1 MRIKKFTLMTLAL
14 LVSMVSFAQKS
25 GTGRS
30 YLPLNRHVERQIV
43 SSAPVNGSFLQTTTP
58 TKPVVTFKAEQVV
71 PPEGS
76 EPEYATLTG
85 TYYTYGSTGWS
96 DPIPVERTVQVIQ
109 DGDDV
114 YISSICYYTK
124 APGFVKGTF
133 TDDNTLVFKTGQY
146 FGNAGADIFFGGW
159 DEDDGEID
167 ATVTFNGEENSFTFN
182 CAIGM
187 FSATG
192 GRYGY
197 AENLKVTITD
207 DIDLPIE
214 PPTDLVTEKWAYTGV
229 SYWDTEEQVSKTL
242 NIGFYGNEV
251 YIQGLCKY
259 LPNAWVKGTMEDN
272 LITFPGYQFYG
283 EYSSYKLYMR
293 GLTGGSFG
301 DGDVIF
307 TYDAAT
313 STLTTDQAIFLT
325 GVTSA
330 GSVGNF
336 SAETN
341 VVIKKIAERAATP
354 ATPMINTIGFYST
367 YESVEF
373 AIPVVDTE
381 NEGLIEEKLS
391 YQLFYKDEI
400 GTETP
405 IVFTKDLYIKLT
417 EDMSVIPYGF
427 TDNYDIFQGEIA
439 LNMDWSEWTEI
450 GIKSIY
456 TGGNETHESP
466 ISWFVIERPTTTTLP
481 KGLKITKNNFVGTKY
496 SKNTS
501 TPFTKTL
508 NVAVDGNDLY
518 IQGISQDTNTG
529 EAWIKG
535 TKEGDSYV
543 FKRGQSLGG
552 GYFLIGYNDENS
564 TAEDAKLI
572 VDTEAGVYKFTNEFI
587 VNAYYIDHLH
597 YAGWFEK
604 GSTIAIDGETEEPTT
619 APAGLETKDAFMA
632 GYLNTGSAKVT
643 LQNVK
648 MGKADND
655 IYIQGVYAGMP
666 DGWVK
671 GTLNTETN
679 IVTFEPQLIGMEEDY
694 TKHYFVGTTS
704 GRDATTLQFSYKT
717 TQKGETLLELVKPNF
732 YSISPSK
739 TGATTAYYGYNLAF
753 HDMLATETVPDELVT
768 ADYALN
774 YDAVKVSGDQRT
786 YTAQS
791 HNIKFGVLNNKAYLK
806 GLSSDAP
813 DAWIIGDV
821 EGSKITFET
830 PQALTS
836 DGEIILLSW
845 DITAGTSGAFL
856 PNIELNW
863 NADTKVLTSVADNE
877 VMVNSVLVNRSYTYE
892 RMAHLSATE
901 IADKAATPA
910 KPEFENLHFTPAGNF
925 IGFTIKT
932 VDIEG
937 EGLLTDKLYYKFY
950 SKGET
955 GEPQEVTFTTDLY
968 TKLTNDMTEIPYGF
982 VDDEGGYDFGSD
994 YVYLNMDIAAWKEI
1008 GLQAIYKGGNATN
1021 TSEIAW
1027 YSVVYPSIATLP
1039 ESAETT
1045 THAFTG
1051 TQGSNSTAFSTTVNM
1066 AKVDNDLY
1074 IQGLYGEAWIK
1085 GSLTAENT
1093 YTFSRGQYL
1102 GGYAS
1107 GNTKYRLFLLG
1118 TDALT
1123 SPFNVVDPV
1132 IVYNATNNQYEL
1144 VTNFLV
1150 NATYT
1155 DRSFFLRRYNIGSVI
1170 DAVPTGIDTV
1180 KADTK
1185 FNADAPAYNM
1195 AGQRV
1200 NNSFKG
1206 MIIKDGKKFM
1216 NK

>member
-25 GTGRS
+25 GTERS

-43 SSAPVNGSFLQTTTP
+43 PSAPVNGSFLQTTTP

-96 DPIPVERTVQVIQ
+96 DPIPVERTVQVVQ

-124 APGFVKGTF
+124 ASGYVKGTY
-133 TDDNTLVFKTGQY
+133 TEGNTLVFKTGQY

-159 DEDDGEID
+159 DETAGEID

-182 CAIGM
+182 CTIGM
-187 FSATG
+187 FAASG

-197 AENLKVTITD
+197 IEDLKVTISD

-229 SYWDTEEQVSKTL
+229 DYWHADQEVSKTL
-242 NIGFYGNEV
+242 NIGFYGNDV
-251 YIQGLCKY
+251 YIQGLCDY
-259 LPNAWVKGTMEDN
+259 LPGAWVKGTMDGE
-272 LITFPGYQFYG
+272 LITFPGYQYYG
-283 EYSSYKLYMR
+283 QSGNYKLYMR
-293 GLTGGSFG
+293 GLTGDSFG

-307 TYDAAT
+307 TYDAT
-313 STLTTDQAIFLT
+313 TNTLTTDQAIFLY
-325 GVTSA
+325 GESPSGA
-330 GSVGNF
+330 GNF
-336 SAETN
+336 AAETN
-341 VVIKKIAERAATP
+341 VVIKKIVEKPATP
-354 ATPMINTIGFYST
+354 ATPTINTFGFYPS
-367 YESVEF
+367 YETVEF
-373 AIPVVDTE
+373 DVPVVDTE
-381 NEGLIEEKLS
+381 KEGLIAEKLS
-391 YQLFYKDEI
+391 YQLFYKDEL

-405 IVFTKDLYIKLT
+405 IVFTKDLYTKLT

-427 TDNYDIFQGEIA
+427 TDDYDIYQGEIS
-439 LNMDWSEWTEI
+439 LNMDWSKWTEI

-456 TGGNETHESP
+456 TGGDQTHESP
-466 ISWFVIERPTTTTLP
+466 ISWLVIERPTTVTLP
-481 KGLKITKNNFVGTKY
+481 KGLKITTNAFVGTKY
-496 SKNTS
+496 SS
-501 TPFTKTL
+501 GSSVPFTKTL
-508 NVAVDGNDLY
+508 NVAVNGNDLY
-518 IQGISQDTNTG
+518 IQGLSQDSNTG

-535 TKEGDSYV
+535 TKEGDAYV
-543 FKRGQSLGG
+543 FKRGQALGG
-552 GYFLIGYNDENS
+552 GYFLIGYNDETS
-564 TAEDAKLI
+564 TAEDAKLT
-572 VDTEAGVYKFTNEFI
+572 VDTEGGVYKFANEFI
-587 VNAYYIDHLH
+587 VNANYIDHLH
-597 YAGWFEK
+597 YSGWFES
-604 GSTIAIDGETEEPTT
+604 GSTIAITGESEEPTT

-632 GYLNTGSAKVT
+632 GYLNTGEAKVT

-648 MGKADND
+648 MGKVDND

-704 GRDATTLQFSYKT
+704 GKDATTLQFSYKT

-739 TGATTAYYGYNLAF
+739 TAGSVAYYGYNLVF
-753 HDMLATETVPDELVT
+753 HDMQATETAPAGLT
-768 ADYALN
+768 ATDYLLN
-774 YDAVKVSGDQRT
+774 YDKAKVNNDNSRT
-786 YTAQS
+786 YTPIS
-791 HNIKFGVLNNKAYLK
+791 HNIKFGILDNKAYLK
-806 GLSSDAP
+806 GLSADAP
-813 DAWIIGDV
+813 EAWIVGNVD
-821 EGSKITFET
+821 GNKITFET

-836 DGEIILLSW
+836 DGEIIMLSW
-845 DITAGTSGAFL
+845 DITSSSFL
-856 PNIELNW
+856 PNVELTW
-863 NADTKVLTSVADNE
+863 NAETKELTSVADNE
-877 VMVNSVLVNRSYTYE
+877 IMVNSELVNRSYTYE
-892 RMAHLSATE
+892 RMAHLSAKE
-901 IADKAATPA
+901 IADVAATPA
-910 KPEFENLHFTPAGNF
+910 KPKFENLHFTPSGF
-925 IGFTIKT
+925 YIGFDINT
-932 VDIEG
+932 VDTEG
-937 EGLLTDKLYYKFY
+937 EGLLTDKLSYKFY

-955 GEPQEVTFTTDLY
+955 GEPQEVTFTTELY
-968 TKLTNDMTEIPYGF
+968 KKLTNDMTEIPYGF
-982 VDDEGGYDFGSD
+982 VDAEGGYDFGTD
-994 YVYLNMDIAAWKEI
+994 FVYLNMDISAWKEI

-1027 YSVVYPSIATLP
+1027 YSVVYPSVATLP

-1051 TQGSNSTAFSTTVNM
+1051 TQTQGSNSTAFSTTVNM

-1107 GNTKYRLFLLG
+1107 DNTKYLLFLLG

-1155 DRSFFLRRYNIGSVI
+1155 DRLLFLRRYNIGSVI
-1170 DAVPTGIDTV
+1170 NATPTGIDTV

-1206 MIIKDGKKFM
+1206 MIIKDGQKFM

>member
-25 GTGRS
+25 GTERS

-43 SSAPVNGSFLQTTTP
+43 PSAPVNGSFLQTTTP

-124 APGFVKGTF
+124 APGYVKGTY
-133 TDDNTLVFKTGQY
+133 TEGNTLVFKTGQY

-182 CAIGM
+182 CTIGM

-197 AENLKVTITD
+197 IEDLKVTITD

-214 PPTDLVTEKWAYTGV
+214 PPTDLVTEKWAYTGLN
-229 SYWDTEEQVSKTL
+229 YWHADQEVSKTL
-242 NIGFYGNEV
+242 NIGFYGNDV
-251 YIQGLCKY
+251 YIQGLCDK
-259 LPNAWVKGTMEDN
+259 LPEAWVKGTMDGE
-272 LITFPGYQFYG
+272 LITFPGYQYYG
-283 EYSSYKLYMR
+283 QSGNYKFYMR
-293 GLTGGSFG
+293 GLTGDSFG

-307 TYDAAT
+307 TYDAT
-313 STLTTDQAIFLT
+313 TNTLTTDQAIFLY
-325 GVTSA
+325 GESPS
-330 GSVGNF
+330 GGGNYA
-336 SAETN
+336 AETN
-341 VVIKKIAERAATP
+341 VVIKKIVEKPATP
-354 ATPMINTIGFYST
+354 ATPTINTFGFYSSFET
-367 YESVEF
+367 VEF
-373 AIPVVDTE
+373 DVPVVDTE
-381 NEGLIEEKLS
+381 KEGLIAEKLS
-391 YQLFYKDEI
+391 YQLFYKDEL

-405 IVFTKDLYIKLT
+405 IVFTKDLYTKLT

-427 TDNYDIFQGEIA
+427 TDDYDIFQGEIS
-439 LNMDWSEWTEI
+439 LNMDWSKWTEI

-456 TGGNETHESP
+456 TGGDETHESP
-466 ISWFVIERPTTTTLP
+466 ISWLAIERPTTATLP
-481 KGLKITKNNFVGTKY
+481 KGLKITTNAFVGTKY
-496 SKNTS
+496 SS
-501 TPFTKTL
+501 SSSVPFTKTL

-518 IQGISQDTNTG
+518 IQGLSQDTNTG

-535 TKEGDSYV
+535 TKEGDVYV
-543 FKRGQSLGG
+543 FKRGQALGG
-552 GYFLIGYNDENS
+552 GYFLIGYNDETS
-564 TAEDAKLI
+564 TAEDAKLT
-572 VDTEAGVYKFTNEFI
+572 VDTESGVYKFANEFI
-587 VNAYYIDHLH
+587 VNAYYIDHL
-597 YAGWFEK
+597 YYSGWFES
-604 GSTIAIDGETEEPTT
+604 GSTIAITGESEEPTT
-619 APAGLETKDAFMA
+619 APASLETKDAFMA

-648 MGKADND
+648 MGKVDND

-666 DGWVK
+666 EGWVK

-704 GRDATTLQFSYKT
+704 GKDATTLQFSYKT

-739 TGATTAYYGYNLAF
+739 TAGSVAYYGYNLVF
-753 HDMLATETVPDELVT
+753 HDMQATETVPAGLT
-768 ADYALN
+768 ATDYLLN
-774 YDAVKVSGDQRT
+774 YDKAKVNNDNSRT
-786 YTAQS
+786 YTPIS
-791 HNIKFGVLNNKAYLK
+791 HNIKFGILDNKAYLK
-806 GLSSDAP
+806 GLSADAP
-813 DAWIIGDV
+813 EAWIVGNVD
-821 EGSKITFET
+821 GNKITFET

-836 DGEIILLSW
+836 DGEIIMLSW
-845 DITAGTSGAFL
+845 DITSSSFL
-856 PNIELNW
+856 LNVELTW
-863 NADTKVLTSVADNE
+863 NAETKELTSVADNE
-877 VMVNSVLVNRSYTYE
+877 IMVNSELVNRSYTYE
-892 RMAHLSATE
+892 RMAHLSAKE
-901 IADKAATPA
+901 IADVAATPA
-910 KPEFENLHFTPAGNF
+910 KPKFENLHFTPSGF
-925 IGFTIKT
+925 YIGFDINT
-932 VDIEG
+932 VDTEG
-937 EGLLTDKLYYKFY
+937 EGLLTDKLSYKFY

-955 GEPQEVTFTTDLY
+955 GEPQEVTFTTELY
-968 TKLTNDMTEIPYGF
+968 KKLTNDMTEIPYGF
-982 VDDEGGYDFGSD
+982 VDAEGGYDFGTD
-994 YVYLNMDIAAWKEI
+994 FVYLNMDISAWKEI

-1021 TSEIAW
+1021 ASEIAW
-1027 YSVVYPSIATLP
+1027 YTVVYPYNVSLP
-1039 ESAETT
+1039 SGVEPT

-1051 TQGSNSTAFSTTVNM
+1051 TQGSAGTPFSKTVKL

-1074 IQGLYGEAWIK
+1074 IQGLYEEAWIK

-1093 YTFSRGQYL
+1093 YTFGNGQLL
-1102 GGYAS
+1102 GVYG
-1107 GNTKYRLFLLG
+1107 TKYMLFLLG

-1123 SPFNVVDPV
+1123 APINVVNPV

-1155 DRSFFLRRYNIGSVI
+1155 DRSYFLDRFNIGSVI
-1170 DAVPTGIDTV
+1170 NATPTGIDTV

-1206 MIIKDGKKFM
+1206 MIIKDGQKFM

>member
-25 GTGRS
+25 GTERS

-43 SSAPVNGSFLQTTTP
+43 PSAPVNGSFLQTTTP

-85 TYYTYGSTGWS
+85 TYYTYSSTGWS
-96 DPIPVERTVQVIQ
+96 DPIPVERTVQVVQ

-124 APGFVKGTF
+124 ASGYVKGTY
-133 TDDNTLVFKTGQY
+133 TEGNTLVFKTGQY

-159 DEDDGEID
+159 DETAGEID

-182 CAIGM
+182 CTIGM
-187 FSATG
+187 FAASG

-197 AENLKVTITD
+197 IEDLKVTISD

-229 SYWDTEEQVSKTL
+229 DYWHADQEVSKTL
-242 NIGFYGNEV
+242 NIGFYGNDV
-251 YIQGLCKY
+251 YIQGLCDY
-259 LPNAWVKGTMEDN
+259 LPGAWVKGTMDGE
-272 LITFPGYQFYG
+272 LITFPGYQYYG
-283 EYSSYKLYMR
+283 QSGNYKLYMR
-293 GLTGGSFG
+293 GLTGDSFG

-307 TYDAAT
+307 TYDAT
-313 STLTTDQAIFLT
+313 TNTLTTDQAIFLY
-325 GVTSA
+325 GESPSGA
-330 GSVGNF
+330 GNF
-336 SAETN
+336 AAETN
-341 VVIKKIAERAATP
+341 VVIKKIVEKPATP
-354 ATPMINTIGFYST
+354 ATPTINTFGFYPS
-367 YESVEF
+367 YETVEF
-373 AIPVVDTE
+373 DVPVVDTE
-381 NEGLIEEKLS
+381 KEGLIAEKLS
-391 YQLFYKDEI
+391 YQLFYKDEL

-405 IVFTKDLYIKLT
+405 IVFTKDLYTKLT

-427 TDNYDIFQGEIA
+427 TDDYDIYQGEIS
-439 LNMDWSEWTEI
+439 LNMDWSKWTEI

-456 TGGNETHESP
+456 TGGDQTHESP
-466 ISWFVIERPTTTTLP
+466 ISWLVIERPTTVTLP
-481 KGLKITKNNFVGTKY
+481 KGLKITTNAFVGTKY
-496 SKNTS
+496 SS
-501 TPFTKTL
+501 GSSVPFTKTL
-508 NVAVDGNDLY
+508 NVAVNGNDLY
-518 IQGISQDTNTG
+518 IQGLSQDSNTG

-535 TKEGDSYV
+535 TKEGDAYV
-543 FKRGQSLGG
+543 FKRGQALGG
-552 GYFLIGYNDENS
+552 GYFLIGYNDETS
-564 TAEDAKLI
+564 TAEDAKLT
-572 VDTEAGVYKFTNEFI
+572 VDTEGGVYKFANEFI
-587 VNAYYIDHLH
+587 VNANYIDHLH
-597 YAGWFEK
+597 YSGWFES
-604 GSTIAIDGETEEPTT
+604 GSTIAITGESEEPTT

-632 GYLNTGSAKVT
+632 GYLNTGEAKVT

-648 MGKADND
+648 MGKVDND

-704 GRDATTLQFSYKT
+704 GKDATTLQFSYKT

-739 TGATTAYYGYNLAF
+739 TAGSVAYYGYNLVF
-753 HDMLATETVPDELVT
+753 HDMQATETAPAGLT
-768 ADYALN
+768 ATDYLLN
-774 YDAVKVSGDQRT
+774 YDKAKVNNDNSRT
-786 YTAQS
+786 YTPIS
-791 HNIKFGVLNNKAYLK
+791 HNIKFGILDNKAYLK
-806 GLSSDAP
+806 GLSADAP
-813 DAWIIGDV
+813 EAWIVGNVD
-821 EGSKITFET
+821 GNKITFET

-836 DGEIILLSW
+836 DGEIIMLSW
-845 DITAGTSGAFL
+845 DITSSSFL
-856 PNIELNW
+856 PNVELTW
-863 NADTKVLTSVADNE
+863 NAETKELTSVADNE
-877 VMVNSVLVNRSYTYE
+877 IMVNSELVNRSYTYE
-892 RMAHLSATE
+892 RMAHLSAKE
-901 IADKAATPA
+901 IADVAATPA
-910 KPEFENLHFTPAGNF
+910 KPKFENLHFTPSGF
-925 IGFTIKT
+925 YIGFDINT
-932 VDIEG
+932 VDTEG
-937 EGLLTDKLYYKFY
+937 EGLLTDKLSYKFY

-955 GEPQEVTFTTDLY
+955 GEPQEVTFTTELY
-968 TKLTNDMTEIPYGF
+968 KKLTNDMTEIPYGF
-982 VDDEGGYDFGSD
+982 VDAEGGYDFGTD
-994 YVYLNMDIAAWKEI
+994 FVYLNMDISAWKEI

-1021 TSEIAW
+1021 ASEIAW
-1027 YSVVYPSIATLP
+1027 YTVVYPYNVSLP
-1039 ESAETT
+1039 SGVEPT

-1051 TQGSNSTAFSTTVNM
+1051 TQGSAGTPFSKTVKL

-1074 IQGLYGEAWIK
+1074 IQGLYEEAWIK

-1093 YTFSRGQYL
+1093 YTFGNGQLL
-1102 GGYAS
+1102 GVYG
-1107 GNTKYRLFLLG
+1107 TKYMLFLLG

-1123 SPFNVVDPV
+1123 APINVVNPV

-1155 DRSFFLRRYNIGSVI
+1155 DRSYFLDRFNIGSVI
-1170 DAVPTGIDTV
+1170 NATPTGIDTV

-1206 MIIKDGKKFM
+1206 MIIKDGQKFM